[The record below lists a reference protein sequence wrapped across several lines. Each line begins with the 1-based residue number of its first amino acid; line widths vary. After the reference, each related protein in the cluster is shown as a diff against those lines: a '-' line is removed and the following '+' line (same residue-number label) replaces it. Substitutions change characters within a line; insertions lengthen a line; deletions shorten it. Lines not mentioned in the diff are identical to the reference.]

1 VHDSTAPPIL
11 GQGWPEPVPDVHL
24 QDLPLPED
32 PWHGWIP
39 DPPEDWLID
48 HDEEQQWFAEVAAES
63 WAAA

>member
-1 VHDSTAPPIL
+1 
-11 GQGWPEPVPDVHL
+11 VPDIHL

-48 HDEEQQWFAEVAAES
+48 HDEEQQWFAEASSEWAEHACHGDS
-63 WAAA
+63 EGPNWAA